1 MFGYFRLKREL
12 KEMKERYNLLN
23 DRLDLVA
30 REREQFN
37 RSVLKISALMQ
48 KIFSSLDEREELL
61 EETLEKVKRF
71 GLKLEVI
78 LNSLDKENST
88 DCIIN

>member
-61 EETLEKVKRF
+61 EETLENVKRL

>member
-23 DRLDLVA
+23 DKLDLA
-30 REREQFN
+30 AIERELFN
-37 RSVLKISALMQ
+37 HTVFKTSILMRE
-48 KIFSSLDEREELL
+48 ILASLDEREELL
-61 EETLEKVKRF
+61 DETLEKVKRL

>member
-37 RSVLKISALMQ
+37 RSALKISALMQ
-48 KIFSSLDEREELL
+48 KIFSSLDEREEIL
-61 EETLEKVKRF
+61 EETLENVKRL

>member
-37 RSVLKISALMQ
+37 RSALKISALMQ

-61 EETLEKVKRF
+61 EETLENVKRL

>member
-61 EETLEKVKRF
+61 EETLEKVKRL